1 MPAWLRGQAFSLCW
15 RPGGEQ
21 SQTLFLTEA
30 GLWES
35 HTVLGR
41 SCEGLG
47 SMWRDLA
54 QSTSPPT
61 LAWPVV

>member
-1 MPAWLRGQAFSLCW
+1 MPAWLRGKAFSLCW
-15 RPGGEQ
+15 RLGGEQ
-21 SQTLFLTEA
+21 SQTLFLTKA